1 MDADLAAVAAL
12 IADPSRVDGLR
23 AWRHGETVSSRRS
36 ADRLLRS
43 ARTRITAEEV
53 LSVPRILEVMRETF
67 WILALAVIALFAFLV
82 ALGAFSPGDAIWA
95 TIVVALLCVMWIGHA
110 ILEGRHRDTRDP
122 AVVRARERRGF

>member
-1 MDADLAAVAAL
+1 
-12 IADPSRVDGLR
+12 
-23 AWRHGETVSSRRS
+23 
-36 ADRLLRS
+36 
-43 ARTRITAEEV
+43 V